1 VGLVE
6 EFWFVLMK
14 TCGYSDPPSDWDL
27 VVVWSAARLEG
38 KRLKSCLAKLYL
50 GACIYHLWKQRNALL
65 HGITPK
71 TEDVI
76 FGQIRWEVRS
86 RILAKVSVKP
96 MDRYLPLALQWNLF
110 PLL

>member
-1 VGLVE
+1 
-6 EFWFVLMK
+6 
-14 TCGYSDPPSDWDL
+14 
-27 VVVWSAARLEG
+27 VVSSAARLKG
-38 KRLKSCLAKLYL
+38 KNLKSCLAKLCL

-71 TEDVI
+71 TEEAI
-76 FGQIRWEVRS
+76 LGQIRWKIRS

-96 MDRYLPLALQWNLF
+96 VDRDLSLAQQWNLF